1 MWAIRVLS
9 GPQAGQAFPL
19 KAGKSKVGRGPSCQI
34 QWTAQGVSK
43 EHAEFSVQ
51 GDKISVTD
59 LKSSNGTFLNGV
71 RIQSS
76 FLKLGDKLMVGHTLC
91 DIVAMSDKAVAK
103 ANARVLSGHGMSAD
117 ANGNLPAMYNGNL
130 PQAPSMVPAHMQG
143 MPPMGMGAP
152 GSDHLPGNPP
162 ANIFQTQTQKLTD
175 YVDRVAL
182 PGVYRLPE
190 VMEFRFVLMGFIGL
204 YIVLLTFLSMVPLY
218 QITSESI
225 STESKR
231 RALTVARSLSEINQ
245 KALRSGDYSGF
256 RTDLILREEGI
267 EDAYVISKDG
277 KILAPSERIGLSPRE
292 VGFTSKLKG
301 TIREVTDQS
310 AIDGKVAASVPIVAF
325 DSELQQNVAK
335 AYAIVVYNPGNLT
348 FDDGRAFSLFV
359 QMLTLAIV
367 AGILLFFFLYKLIE
381 HPFRLL
387 YKELDT
393 SMREGRDS
401 VNINYHFPAL
411 QNLLTSVNSLLSRVA
426 HGGGNDQ
433 MQVGKGSRDAEI
445 GNIMQLI
452 GYPSILLTRDE
463 QIARVSAPFE
473 QLTGLTAE
481 KLVNNKVNDIPDPA
495 MQQNFRHLMNS
506 ALTNMSAINSDTLE
520 IGGVMFNLNCMA
532 IATASGDIEYFLVTI
547 TPIADPS
554 EGAA

>member
-1 MWAIRVLS
+1 MWALRVLN
-9 GPQAGQAFPL
+9 GPQAGEVFPL
-19 KAGKSKVGRGPSCQI
+19 KAGKTKLGRGPNCQI

-43 EHAEFSVQ
+43 EHLEISVV
-51 GDKISVTD
+51 GERVSVTD
-59 LKSSNGTFLNGV
+59 LRSSNGTFLNGV
-71 RIQSS
+71 RIQSNYV
-76 FLKLGDKLMVGHTLC
+76 KLGDKLLIGQTLC
-91 DIVAMSDKAVAK
+91 DVVVVREKS
-103 ANARVLSGHGMSAD
+103 RSPSASSH
-117 ANGNLPAMYNGNL
+117 LPAPVDFNAPAPQSMTPMNPMGGFDQQL
-130 PQAPSMVPAHMQG
+130 PMNPVPPGPAPSILQ
-143 MPPMGMGAP
+143 
-152 GSDHLPGNPP
+152 S
-162 ANIFQTQTQKLTD
+162 QTQKFHD

-245 KALRSGDYSGF
+245 KALRQGDYSGF

-277 KILAPSERIGLSPRE
+277 KILAPAERIGLSPKD

-310 AIDGKVAASVPIVAF
+310 SLDGRVAASVPIVAF
-325 DSELQQNVAK
+325 DAELQQNVAK

-359 QMLTLAIV
+359 QMLTIAIV
-367 AGILLFFFLYKLIE
+367 AGFLLFFFLYKLIE
-381 HPFRLL
+381 HPFRVLFT
-387 YKELDT
+387 ELDI

-401 VNINYHFPAL
+401 LAITYNFPAL
-411 QNLLTSVNSLLSRVA
+411 QNLLTSLNSLLSRVA
-426 HGGGNDQ
+426 HGGGEGS
-433 MQVGKGSRDAEI
+433 MAVGKGSRDGEI
-445 GNIMQLI
+445 FNIMQLI
-452 GYPSILLTRDE
+452 GYPSILLSRDE
-463 QIARVSAPFE
+463 RIARVSAPFE
-473 QLTGLTAE
+473 ALTGLTAE

-495 MQQNFRHLMNS
+495 MQQNLRHLMNTT
-506 ALTNMSAINSDTLE
+506 LTNMSAINTDTLE

-532 IATASGDIEYFLVTI
+532 VATASGDVEYFLVTV
-547 TPIADPS
+547 TPIIEGQ

>member
-1 MWAIRVLS
+1 MWALRVLN
-9 GPQAGQAFPL
+9 GPQAGEVFPL
-19 KAGKSKVGRGPSCQI
+19 KTGKIKLGRGPNCQI
-34 QWTAQGVSK
+34 QWASQGVSK
-43 EHAEFSVQ
+43 EHLE
-51 GDKISVTD
+51 ISVIGDRVSITD
-59 LKSSNGTFLNGV
+59 LRSSNGTFLNGV

-76 FLKLGDKLMVGHTLC
+76 FVKLGDKLLVGQTLC
-91 DIVAMSDKAVAK
+91 DIVVVRERSK
-103 ANARVLSGHGMSAD
+103 SSSSAH
-117 ANGNLPAMYNGNL
+117 LPAPVGFNAPMAQQSMTPMNPLEQQMPMHAMPTGPAPNL
-130 PQAPSMVPAHMQG
+130 IQS
-143 MPPMGMGAP
+143 
-152 GSDHLPGNPP
+152 
-162 ANIFQTQTQKLTD
+162 QTQKFHD

-245 KALRSGDYSGF
+245 KALRQGDYSGF

-277 KILAPSERIGLSPRE
+277 KILAPSERIGLSPKD

-310 AIDGKVAASVPIVAF
+310 TLDGRVAASVPIVAF
-325 DSELQQNVAK
+325 DAELQQNVAK

-359 QMLTLAIV
+359 QMLTIAIV

-387 YKELDT
+387 FNELDV
-393 SMREGRDS
+393 SMREGRDA
-401 VNINYHFPAL
+401 VAINYNFPAL
-411 QNLLTSVNSLLSRVA
+411 QNLLTSINSLLSRVA
-426 HGGGNDQ
+426 HGGGDSH
-433 MQVGKGSRDAEI
+433 MAVGKGSRDAEI
-445 GNIMQLI
+445 FNIMQLI

-463 QIARVSAPFE
+463 KIARVSAPFE
-473 QLTGLTAE
+473 ALTGLTAE
-481 KLVNNKVNDIPDPA
+481 KLVDNKVNDIPDPA
-495 MQQNFRHLMNS
+495 MQQNFRHLMN
-506 ALTNMSAINSDTLE
+506 ATLTNMSAINSDTLE

-532 IATASGDIEYFLVTI
+532 VATAAGDIEYFLVTI
-547 TPIADPS
+547 TPIVDGQ

>member
-1 MWAIRVLS
+1 MWAIRVLN
-9 GPQAGQAFPL
+9 GPQAGQVFPL
-19 KAGKSKVGRGPSCQI
+19 KTGKIRLGRGPNCQI

-43 EHAEFSVQ
+43 EHLEFVIQS
-51 GDKISVTD
+51 DKVSVTD
-59 LKSSNGTFLNGV
+59 LRSSNGTFLNGIRV
-71 RIQSS
+71 QSS
-76 FLKLGDKLMVGHTLC
+76 FLKLGDKLLVGQTLC
-91 DIVAMSDKAVAK
+91 DIVVMSERALNAAM
-103 ANARVLSGHGMSAD
+103 ANSNLPVPMGYQVPALQQPLTSISPQMSIPVSPP
-117 ANGNLPAMYNGNL
+117 GNL
-130 PQAPSMVPAHMQG
+130 
-143 MPPMGMGAP
+143 
-152 GSDHLPGNPP
+152 
-162 ANIFQTQTQKLTD
+162 IQTQTQKFHD

-245 KALRSGDYSGF
+245 KALRQGDYSGF

-310 AIDGKVAASVPIVAF
+310 TIDGKVAASVPIVAF
-325 DSELQQNVAK
+325 DAELQQNVAK

-359 QMLTLAIV
+359 QMLTLAMV
-367 AGILLFFFLYKLIE
+367 AGVLLFFFLYKLIE
-381 HPFRLL
+381 HPFKLL

-393 SMREGRDS
+393 SMREGKDS
-401 VNINYHFPAL
+401 VTINYHFPAL
-411 QNLLTSVNSLLSRVA
+411 QNLMTSINSLLSRVA
-426 HGGGNDQ
+426 HGGGENQ

-445 GNIMQLI
+445 ANIMQLM
-452 GYPSILLTRDE
+452 GYPSILLYRDE
-463 QIARVSAPFE
+463 KIARVSAPFE
-473 QLTGLTAE
+473 QLTGLSAE

-495 MQQNFRHLMNS
+495 MQQNLRHLMNS
-506 ALTNMSAINSDTLE
+506 TLTNMSGINSDTLE

-532 IATASGDIEYFLVTI
+532 IATASGDVEYFLVTI
-547 TPIADPS
+547 TPIGES
-554 EGAA
+554 QEGAA